1 MAMVSVLLSTYNETL
16 EEVKASVE
24 SMLAQSYQDV
34 EIIIVLDNPEN
45 EKVNEWLYGMAE
57 KYARVKCI
65 THDINQGLVNSLN
78 DAFAVS
84 KGEYIARMDADDISL
99 PDRIENQVQYMKNH
113 PQCAILGT
121 NRIDIDEGG
130 NVLSKPHRIVTMNE
144 AIQRILPYGGAFTHP
159 TIMIRREVLEC
170 LGGYRAIPAAE
181 DYDLYLRAKASGYE
195 MFNLA
200 EPLLYYRIRQAGISK
215 SNPYKALC
223 GAHHALKCVRKGKLL
238 PFTCDYQKKTHV
250 ENYQEYLTAIKEHR
264 ILVIIICIIRDRRL
278 LYEFYRNLRF
288 QWILKC
294 DGE

>member
-1 MAMVSVLLSTYNETL
+1 MVSVLLSTYNETL
-16 EEVKASVE
+16 DEVKTAVDSVLE
-24 SMLAQSYQDV
+24 QSYSELEV
-34 EIIIVLDNPEN
+34 IIVLDNPDNIEVNQWISRLAEN
-45 EKVNEWLYGMAE
+45 DD
-57 KYARVKCI
+57 RIKCI
-65 THDINQGLVNSLN
+65 VHTCNTGLVQSLN
-78 DAFAVS
+78 DAFVAS
-84 KGEYIARMDADDISL
+84 SGELIARMDADDICMRE
-99 PDRIENQVQYMKNH
+99 RIQKQVEYMDSH
-113 PQCAILGT
+113 PECSILGT
-121 NRIDIDEGG
+121 GRLDIDENG
-130 NVLSKPHRIVTMNE
+130 NSLKVRSKVIASNTVLWK
-144 AIQRILPYGGAFTHP
+144 ALPYGCPFTHP

-215 SNPYKALC
+215 SNPYRSLC

-238 PFTCDYQKKTHV
+238 PLTCDYQKKTHV
-250 ENYQEYLTAIKEHR
+250 ENYQVYLTAIKER
-264 ILVIIICIIRDRRL
+264 RVLAIIICIVKDRRL